1 MKVDVIPGDF
11 SDERLKYLYLSA
23 RLGTMRAAADAFGVA
38 PSSVSRQI
46 AQLERYLRQPLVEK
60 GVHKVRLTAA
70 GELVVAHYQERL
82 AHKEVLLSKLDDLQG
97 IRTGRYAL
105 AVGEGFIS
113 TVLMSCLERFT
124 QKFPKVELDVLTANT
139 PEVISMITEDRAHIG
154 FVFSPAP
161 DPRIRVQLSVP
172 QPLKAVVRAD
182 HPLAKRGSVTLT
194 ELSNHP
200 LILTRSSF
208 RIRSILESAEREE
221 RVLLKPMV
229 TTNSML
235 LMTEGALRGFGV
247 AVMSELPASR
257 PLASG
262 ELVAVSIDNPTLK
275 GTTADV
281 ITRLGRQLPSGAQ
294 LILDTLRRTLSTT

>member
-1 MKVDVIPGDF
+1 MKVDVISGDF
-11 SDERLKYLYLSA
+11 SDERLKYLFLSA

-82 AHKEVLLSKLDDLQG
+82 AQKEVLLSRLDDLRG
-97 IRTGRYAL
+97 VRTGRYSL

-124 QKFPKVELDVLTANT
+124 QKYPKVELDVLTANT
-139 PEVISMITEDRAHIG
+139 PEVISMIAEDHAHIG

-172 QPLKAVVRAD
+172 QPLKAIVRAD
-182 HPLAKRGSVTLT
+182 HPLAKRASVTLT
-194 ELSNHP
+194 ELSAQP
-200 LILTRSSF
+200 LILTRPSF
-208 RIRSILESAEREE
+208 RIRSILELAEREE
-221 RVLLKPMV
+221 RVMLRPQV

-235 LMTEGALRGFGV
+235 FMTEGALRGLGV
-247 AVMSELPASR
+247 AVMSELPAAR
-257 PLASG
+257 QLASG
-262 ELVAVSIDNPTLK
+262 ELVAVAIDNPTLK
-275 GTTADV
+275 GTTAEV

-294 LILDTLRRTLSTT
+294 MILDTLRRTLSSS

>member
-1 MKVDVIPGDF
+1 MKVDIIPGDF

-23 RLGTMRAAADAFGVA
+23 RLGTMRAAADAFDVA

-46 AQLERYLRQPLVEK
+46 AQLERDLRQALVEK

-70 GELVVAHYQERL
+70 GALVVAHYQER
-82 AHKEVLLSKLDDLQG
+82 AAQKEVLLSRLDDLRGVQA
-97 IRTGRYAL
+97 GRYSL

-113 TVLMSCLERFT
+113 TVLLSCLERFT

-139 PEVISMITEDRAHIG
+139 PEVISMICEDHAHIG

-161 DPRIRVQLSVP
+161 DPRLRVQLSVP
-172 QPLKAVVRAD
+172 QPLKAIVRAD
-182 HPLAKRGSVTLT
+182 HPLAKCTSVTLT
-194 ELSNHP
+194 ELSAYP
-200 LILTRSSF
+200 LILTRPGF
-208 RIRSILESAEREE
+208 RIRSILEMAEREE
-221 RVLLKPMV
+221 RVQLRPLV

-235 LMTEGALRGFGV
+235 FAIEGALRGFGV
-247 AVMSELPASR
+247 AVMSELPAAR
-257 PLASG
+257 PLAEG
-262 ELVAVSIDNPTLK
+262 ELVAVSIDNPILK

-294 LILDTLRRTLSTT
+294 LILDTLRRILSAA

>member
-161 DPRIRVQLSVP
+161 DPRIRVQMSVP

-182 HPLAKRGSVTLT
+182 HPLANRSAVTLT

-235 LMTEGALRGFGV
+235 LMTEGALRGLGV

-262 ELVAVSIDNPTLK
+262 ELVAISIDNPTLK